1 MDGVATI
8 EKNASVTGNGT
19 ARMAIVVRAVVL
31 LLAISTTLV
40 CGLRLYLRK
49 FILQRFG
56 LDDWLVILALIAVN
70 GFSALAYTCSYYGLG
85 ANTADVS
92 AEDLAT
98 WFKIYFGAE
107 CTYLAVGAAVKVS
120 LIVFIMR
127 LFPTQFVRLS
137 GISIMA
143 FIGAFTLSMTLA
155 LTLKCRPFRAS
166 WDKSILD
173 AKCWDSQ
180 TNFAVLMTQGVIM
193 FVLDVVILAL
203 PIRPIWKLQMPVK
216 KRMMILGLFALGF
229 IACIAALV
237 RFSTLAYAKDET
249 NFTSSAATSL
259 IWMEVEFNL
268 ALMSGSL
275 SSLPKLFNRNKSRI
289 SSIDSPTI
297 TPSSSLRKAR
307 TTTTAATIELASSG
321 STLERGGIRKK
332 TEITR
337 VLEEGGDNS
346 RERIAPVQVAV
357 PIYGA
362 GELMTT
368 SSAYSGVDAEG
379 EEREAREMERERE
392 REKEKERGRGRERE
406 RERGRGRQRERDR
419 KGYEVFGDDS
429 S

>member
-8 EKNASVTGNGT
+8 EKNADVEGGGT
-19 ARMAIVVRAVVL
+19 ARMTIVVRAVVL

-56 LDDWLVILALIAVN
+56 LDDWLVILALIGVN

-85 ANTADVS
+85 ADTEDVS
-92 AEDLAT
+92 ADDLAT

-107 CTYLAVGAAVKVS
+107 CTYLAVGAAVKIS
-120 LIVFIMR
+120 LTVFIMR
-127 LFPTQFVRLS
+127 LFPTQFVRIS
-137 GISIMA
+137 GIAIMI
-143 FIGAFTLSMTLA
+143 FIGAFTISMTLA
-155 LTLKCRPFRAS
+155 LTLKCKPVRAS

-173 AKCWDSQ
+173 ARCWDSG

-216 KRMMILGLFALGF
+216 KRLMILGLFALGF

-275 SSLPKLFNRNKSRI
+275 SSLPKFFTRHRTTSHSLSLSI
-289 SSIDSPTI
+289 TSS
-297 TPSSSLRKAR
+297 TPSSERKASKKMNASG
-307 TTTTAATIELASSG
+307 TPLEQLSSG
-321 STLERGGIRKK
+321 QTWGRGIRKK

-337 VLEEGGDNS
+337 VFEEGLDTNTS
-346 RERIAPVQVAV
+346 QERIA

-368 SSAYSGVDAEG
+368 TSAYSEMENENEV
-379 EEREAREMERERE
+379 EREVERELQVK
-392 REKEKERGRGRERE
+392 REKDRGRNRDRDGERGRG
-406 RERGRGRQRERDR
+406 RERDR
-419 KGYEVFGDDS
+419 KGYEEFGEDS